1 MKLTDPRVIDHLKG
15 RYYIRRECWSK
26 DTGYSLA
33 GNCVVFTCGPMINV
47 VGGFSMEDI
56 EADDWVLCPK
66 E

>member
-1 MKLTDPRVIDHLKG
+1 MKLTDPEVIEHLKEG
-15 RYYIRRECWSK
+15 YYIRRECWEK
-26 DTGYSLA
+26 DTGYNLV
-33 GNCVVFTCGPMINV
+33 GRRVIFTCGPFINT